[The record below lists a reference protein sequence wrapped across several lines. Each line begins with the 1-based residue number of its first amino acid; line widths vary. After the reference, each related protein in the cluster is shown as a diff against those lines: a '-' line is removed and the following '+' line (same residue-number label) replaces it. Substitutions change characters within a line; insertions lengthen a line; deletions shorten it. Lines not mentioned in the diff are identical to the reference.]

1 MKSLWIASCMTL
13 TASLSLG
20 ACSDNSTSMK
30 QSSQIEKQQGVKLI
44 TDTPAPVAQK
54 IPHELTAHGVVRND
68 DYYWMRD
75 DSREDEKVLAHLEKE
90 NAYLETVMAPL
101 KDNRETL

>member
-54 IPHELTAHGVVRND
+54 IPHELTAHGVVMMTITGCEMIVVKTR
-68 DYYWMRD
+68 
-75 DSREDEKVLAHLEKE
+75 KC
-90 NAYLETVMAPL
+90 
-101 KDNRETL
+101 